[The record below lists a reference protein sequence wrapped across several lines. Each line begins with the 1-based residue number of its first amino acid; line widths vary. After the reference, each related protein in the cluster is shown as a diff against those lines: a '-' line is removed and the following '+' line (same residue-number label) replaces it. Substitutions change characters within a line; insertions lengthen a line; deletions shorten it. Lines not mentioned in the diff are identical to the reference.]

1 MPQDGGVR
9 RRVEE
14 RDFMSEM
21 VGRTYCLQQVLCDS
35 GNDMVGKAEGRS
47 ADAKLRGYKNNTPGA
62 AVPIHLIIVKE
73 RDPGKCVGHR
83 QDSLEP
89 TSSSAILDFAPV
101 PTEASTMNLYA
112 ITLAE

>member
-1 MPQDGGVR
+1 
-9 RRVEE
+9 
-14 RDFMSEM
+14 MSEM

-73 RDPGKCVGHR
+73 RDPGKCVGHKQDR
-83 QDSLEP
+83 QP
-89 TSSSAILDFAPV
+89 R
-101 PTEASTMNLYA
+101 
-112 ITLAE
+112 TLLTWMLRQFQLKHRR